1 MNLIYL
7 YMIILDRINKGV
19 KEIMLDFEQV
29 RKLRFEIKLL
39 SDNINDYENTF
50 NVDPVKVK
58 TFFDNYVNFIQDLQ
72 EKDEDMGIYNSLNR
86 YHTDDNLEKY
96 YNNLEDDALPHD
108 KIYQYMRENNID
120 YSIEKYKD
128 IKTKQFS

>member
-1 MNLIYL
+1 
-7 YMIILDRINKGV
+7 
-19 KEIMLDFEQV
+19 MLDFEQV

-96 YNNLEDDALPHD
+96 YNNLEDDTLPHD